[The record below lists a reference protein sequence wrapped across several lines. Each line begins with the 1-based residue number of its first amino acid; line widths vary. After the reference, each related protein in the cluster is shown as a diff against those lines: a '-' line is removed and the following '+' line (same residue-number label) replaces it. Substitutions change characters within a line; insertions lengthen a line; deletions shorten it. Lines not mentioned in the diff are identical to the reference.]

1 MTQHNVTPGN
11 VKSPPSPSGILLSEA
26 SRDPLRFLLQLTR
39 EYGDVV
45 QFPTAFGPLYLVN
58 HPDHIR
64 AVLHGS
70 TYVRVS
76 MLRMGL
82 GEGLLTSEGS
92 YWRSQRRR
100 MQPAVHQQCIKS
112 LDSVITDTTGELL
125 QGWRGFSDSGQ
136 TFDVAAEMTRL
147 TLRIIGKALFGVD
160 FASKADS
167 IGKSITTM
175 LEYLKQLS
183 FFAPSN
189 NITPSHNRLF
199 QEGMRTIDKLVY
211 GIIEDRR
218 KGEKRHDLLGL
229 LLEQNGTRS
238 SLSDRQVRDEIVTLF
253 IAGHE
258 TTANMLA
265 WTWYLLADHPEVE
278 QRLHRELD
286 GVLGGRIAGFQD
298 LAKLS
303 YTKMV
308 IQESMRIYPP
318 VLLLYR
324 QSPVDQEVGGFH
336 IPANTT
342 VAVSPYAAH
351 RHPAFWEEPDRFDPE
366 RFTSERHSKRPH
378 YAYFPFGG
386 GPHLCLGNVLA
397 MMEGTLIL
405 ATIAQRYLL
414 RLEPG
419 QRVEPDPFIT
429 LRLRHGLRI
438 KLEPVRAPAK
448 E

>member
-1 MTQHNVTPGN
+1 MSHGSVSAPDT
-11 VKSPPSPSGILLSEA
+11 SPPGPSGALPPEA
-26 SRDPLRFLLQLTR
+26 SGDPLRFLLQLTR
-39 EYGDVV
+39 EFGDVV
-45 QFPTAFGPLYLVN
+45 QFPTVFGPLYLVN
-58 HPDHIR
+58 HPDYIR

-70 TYVRVS
+70 SYVRVS
-76 MLRMGL
+76 MLKMGL

-100 MQPAVHQQCIKS
+100 MQPAFHQQCIES
-112 LDSVITDTTGELL
+112 LDSVITDATGELVRE
-125 QGWRGFSDSGQ
+125 WRRFSDSGQ
-136 TFDVAAEMTRL
+136 TFDVAAEMMRL

-160 FASKADS
+160 FAPKADRIS
-167 IGKSITTM
+167 KSITTM
-175 LEYLKQLS
+175 LEFLKQLS

-189 NITPSHNRLF
+189 TITSSHNRLF
-199 QEGMRTIDKLVY
+199 QEGMRTIDKIVY

-229 LLEQNGTRS
+229 LLEQNGARS

-258 TTANMLA
+258 TTAIMLS
-265 WTWYLLADHPEVE
+265 WTWYLLANHPEVE

-286 GVLGGRIAGFQD
+286 AVLGGRSAGFHD
-298 LAKLS
+298 LAKLP

-324 QSPVDQEVGGFH
+324 KALADQEVGGFF

-342 VAVSPYAAH
+342 VAVSPYTAH
-351 RHPAFWEEPDRFDPE
+351 RHPGFWEEPERFDPE
-366 RFTSERHSKRPH
+366 RFTSERHSKRPQ

-386 GPHLCLGNVLA
+386 GPHLCMGNVLA

-405 ATIAQRYLL
+405 ATIAQRYSL
-414 RLEPG
+414 RLAPG

-438 KLEPVRAPAK
+438 KLEPRK
-448 E
+448 Q